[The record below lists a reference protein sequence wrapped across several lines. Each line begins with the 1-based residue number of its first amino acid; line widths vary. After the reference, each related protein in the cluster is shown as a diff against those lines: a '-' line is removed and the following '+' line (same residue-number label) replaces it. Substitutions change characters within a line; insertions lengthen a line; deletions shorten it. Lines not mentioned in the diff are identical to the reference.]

1 MYLNKYVMIAYCV
14 FIGII
19 GNIFTFA
26 YAADKELQLLG
37 DYPELVRLKEFDTT
51 LELHIPSDI
60 SKDDMFP
67 TPSQLDILFSAIRY
81 CRNDLGKMQNEFP
94 ELFAIFRPA
103 VLDDLDDDSELEVV
117 MNLSGYKGDSTWI
130 WIAEPYAGA
139 YRYFEYEDQYRMVT
153 EVISTKEKEIVLRRP
168 GSKNI
173 PIKGT
178 NNLVTIE
185 FVLQTVLKFT
195 GKAIEVLKPYE
206 VLNERLV
213 P

>member
-1 MYLNKYVMIAYCV
+1 MCLNKHIIIVCCV
-14 FIGII
+14 FVAIL
-19 GNIFTFA
+19 GNILTFS
-26 YAADKELQLLG
+26 YATDKELVG
-37 DYPELVRLKEFDTT
+37 DYPELLRLKEFDTT
-51 LELHIPSDI
+51 LELNMPPDI

-67 TPSQLDILFSAIRY
+67 TPSQLNILFTAIRY
-81 CRNDLGKMQNEFP
+81 CRNDLGKMQDEFP
-94 ELFAIFRPA
+94 DLFAIFRPE
-103 VLDDLDDDSELEVV
+103 VLDDLDDDDELEVV

-139 YRYFEYEDQYRMVT
+139 YRYFEYEDQHRMVT
-153 EVISTKEKEIVLRRP
+153 EVIITKEKEIVLRRP

-185 FVLQTVLKFT
+185 FVLQTVIKFT
-195 GKAIEVLKPYE
+195 GKTIEVIRPYE
-206 VLNERLV
+206 IVDECLI